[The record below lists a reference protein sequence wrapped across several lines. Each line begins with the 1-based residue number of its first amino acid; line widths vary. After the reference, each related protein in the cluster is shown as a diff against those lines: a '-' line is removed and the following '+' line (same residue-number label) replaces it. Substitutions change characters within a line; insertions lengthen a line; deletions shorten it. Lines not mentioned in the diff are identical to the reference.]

1 MKLDILLLCFILI
14 KRLLIKTEGEKW
26 EKNPTSN
33 NRSILLNLPSS
44 KIS

>member
-26 EKNPTSN
+26 EKNPISN
-33 NRSILLNLPSS
+33 NLVIVLKLPSS